1 MAGVGPLSGKGLRVI
16 MSVDVSI
23 LSRSAFIRRGAT
35 GAALKI
41 LTLEGSVSNRDQ
53 SYEDPIE
60 ELLYAVFVVS
70 NENSTVAELSTT
82 LQVEL
87 SQLQVA
93 SSFACLNRWHT
104 GEGYVE
110 LADVSIVVA
119 MIMRSSRSTMFK
131 DFQRKLQQDTKKTV
145 DAHVHASSMRHSSEL
160 KLKKFE
166 GLVSTEVDDDI
177 AWLKFNTKLPV
188 LIKGVLTREDA
199 VKAMEVGVERIIV
212 SNHGAR
218 QLDYVPAI
226 INDLEE
232 FNSPN
237 PLAATHFWNPLCK
250 VCNALISSSDIFNAP
265 FRLETQ

>member
-1 MAGVGPLSGKGLRVI
+1 
-16 MSVDVSI
+16 
-23 LSRSAFIRRGAT
+23 
-35 GAALKI
+35 
-41 LTLEGSVSNRDQ
+41 
-53 SYEDPIE
+53 
-60 ELLYAVFVVS
+60 
-70 NENSTVAELSTT
+70 
-82 LQVEL
+82 
-87 SQLQVA
+87 
-93 SSFACLNRWHT
+93 
-104 GEGYVE
+104 
-110 LADVSIVVA
+110 
-119 MIMRSSRSTMFK
+119 MFK

-166 GLVSTEVDDDI
+166 GLVSTEVDDVSDITSYIPFSFMDI

-232 FNSPN
+232 VIVMFLSI
-237 PLAATHFWNPLCK
+237 
-250 VCNALISSSDIFNAP
+250 LIFIG
-265 FRLETQ
+265 LHHGT